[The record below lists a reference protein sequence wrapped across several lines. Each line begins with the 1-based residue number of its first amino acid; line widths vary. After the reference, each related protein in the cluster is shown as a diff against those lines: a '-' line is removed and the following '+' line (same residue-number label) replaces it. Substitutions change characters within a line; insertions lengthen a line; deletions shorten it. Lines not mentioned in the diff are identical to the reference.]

1 MGQLLWIVAGLLA
14 IHFVDTNFLMPRIV
28 GSKVKINALVT
39 IVGAVTGGILIG
51 IPGVFFALPTIA
63 ILKIIF
69 DRVEGLQPWGILLGA
84 EDEQTGNMAQK
95 IRNRMKIIKHV
106 SEENAGVQHTKKS

>member
-1 MGQLLWIVAGLLA
+1 LWIQFFDAKNSRIQSKDQCAGYYCWSG
-14 IHFVDTNFLMPRIV
+14 NRW
-28 GSKVKINALVT
+28 
-39 IVGAVTGGILIG
+39 ILIG

-69 DRVEGLQPWGILLGA
+69 DRVEGLKPWGILLGA

-95 IRNRMKIIKHV
+95 IRNR
-106 SEENAGVQHTKKS
+106 